1 MSDYSRLVYSTGQ
14 GRAPSVARR
23 APARRG
29 AQPPTP
35 GPRVPNDGVVRVH
48 RDRGGRKGKTVTLVT
63 GVPSQALAEVAAKLK
78 RALGTGG
85 GVQDGVVEIQ
95 GDHREAIAARLDE
108 MGYKV
113 KIAGG

>member
-1 MSDYSRLVYSTGQ
+1 MSEYSRLVYSTGQ
-14 GRAPSVARR
+14 GQAPEKART
-23 APARRG
+23 PPSRRG
-29 AQPPTP
+29 SQPAPP
-35 GPRVPNDGVVRVH
+35 RPRVPDDGVVRVH

-63 GVPSQALAEVAAKLK
+63 GVPAQARAEVAARLK

>member
-1 MSDYSRLVYSTGQ
+1 MSEYSRLVYTSGQ
-14 GRAPSVARR
+14 GRVRDDERR

-29 AQPPTP
+29 PPAP
-35 GPRVPNDGVVRVH
+35 RGPRVPNDGIVRVH

-63 GVPSQALAEVAAKLK
+63 GVPPQAQADVAAKLK

-85 GVQDGVVEIQ
+85 AVGEGGIEIQ
-95 GDHREAIAARLDE
+95 GDHREVIAARLAE